1 MNQLLEIKEKM
12 IHVYQKAGIILIPV
26 LKFLMGFL
34 VFTMLNAYMG
44 YDSRFTTTEVTLL
57 LALFCAFVPVS
68 VMVLLLAI
76 LTLIHVYCVAKILA
90 IIVAL
95 IFLVLY
101 LMFARLSPKQGYAIM
116 AIPMLFPIN
125 MGYLVPLLL
134 GMTASPLSI
143 VSACCGVFV
152 YYFLIIVRET
162 AQISVNNSV
171 EDILALYRYVIDGIL
186 GNKEM
191 FLTMVIFSLVILVTY
206 FIRRMKYDHAFGI
219 AITSGTMVMILGFL
233 FGNIKIALESGVVN
247 MLVGCILS
255 SLLMVIIQFIRLTLD
270 YTAVERTQ
278 FEDDDYYYYVKA
290 VPKIRVTAQEKNV
303 VTISSAREEKD
314 TGRAGAFREN
324 EPDDLQLEAFEL
336 EETVGNKKLAASIE
350 KIQKSTY
357 VKNGVNSI
365 DSGSSTTTGR
375 TLAGKYK
382 SGSSSGRTG
391 DLTERSAAGKYGGT
405 SSSVRTGDLTERSAA
420 GKYRSGSSSGR
431 TGDLTERIS
440 TGKYRDASSTGRTA
454 AAAGRTTSAAGRT
467 AASAGNY
474 TRAADAGKRTVNAAG
489 KTAANTENTRKTYW
503 GTSDRR
509 RVDEELKNLTSFTD
523 DINDFNPIEIEKR
536 HTSYTG
542 RYGKK

>member
-44 YDSRFTTTEVTLL
+44 YDSRFTTTEITLL

-125 MGYLVPLLL
+125 MGYLIPLLL

-357 VKNGVNSI
+357 VKNGVNSM
-365 DSGSSTTTGR
+365 DAGGGATGR

-382 SGSSSGRTG
+382 SGPSSGRTG
-391 DLTERSAAGKYGGT
+391 DSPERSAAGKYGGT
-405 SSSVRTGDLTERSAA
+405 
-420 GKYRSGSSSGR
+420 SSSGR

-440 TGKYRDASSTGRTA
+440 TGKYRDASSTGRTGLA
-454 AAAGRTTSAAGRT
+454 TGRTTSAAGRA
-467 AASAGNY
+467 AASAENY
-474 TRAADAGKRTVNAAG
+474 TRAAGAGKRTVNAAG